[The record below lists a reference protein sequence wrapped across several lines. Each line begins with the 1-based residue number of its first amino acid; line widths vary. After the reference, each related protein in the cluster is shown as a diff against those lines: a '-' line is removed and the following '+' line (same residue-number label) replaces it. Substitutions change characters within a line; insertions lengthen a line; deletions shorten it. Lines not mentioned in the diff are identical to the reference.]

1 MAFEPR
7 RELFTR
13 RPRHSKTPKYV
24 LLIIANYVVCCA
36 LFTLDVKLNW
46 FFFITIGFLAV
57 YNYFNIRRNIEEFT
71 RQVVIAYGI
80 SLLGLI
86 LLFVLARNQTL

>member
-1 MAFEPR
+1 VETK

-13 RPRHSKTPKYV
+13 RPRHNKTPKYV

-46 FFFITIGFLAV
+46 FFFITLGLLAV
-57 YNYFNIRRNIEEFT
+57 YNYFNIRRNIEEYT
-71 RQVVIAYGI
+71 RQIVIAYGI

-86 LLFVLARNQTL
+86 LLFILAHNQAA

>member
-1 MAFEPR
+1 VETR

-13 RPRHSKTPKYV
+13 RPRHNKTPKYV

-46 FFFITIGFLAV
+46 FFFITLGLLAV
-57 YNYFNIRRNIEEFT
+57 YNYFNIRRNIEEYT
-71 RQVVIAYGI
+71 RQIVIAYSI

-86 LLFVLARNQTL
+86 LLFILAHNQAA

>member
-1 MAFEPR
+1 METR

-13 RPRHSKTPKYV
+13 RPRHNKTPKYV

-46 FFFITIGFLAV
+46 FFFITLGLLAI
-57 YNYFNIRRNIEEFT
+57 YNYFNIRRNIEEYT
-71 RQVVIAYGI
+71 RQIVIAYGI

-86 LLFVLARNQTL
+86 LLFILAHNQAA

>member
-1 MAFEPR
+1 METK

-13 RPRHSKTPKYV
+13 RPRHNKTPKYV

-46 FFFITIGFLAV
+46 FFFITLGLLAV
-57 YNYFNIRRNIEEFT
+57 YNYFNIRRNIEEYT
-71 RQVVIAYGI
+71 RQIVIAYGI

-86 LLFVLARNQTL
+86 LLFILAHNQAA

>member
-1 MAFEPR
+1 METR

-13 RPRHSKTPKYV
+13 RPRHNKTPKYV

-46 FFFITIGFLAV
+46 FFFITLGLLAI
-57 YNYFNIRRNIEEFT
+57 YNYFNIRRNIEEYT
-71 RQVVIAYGI
+71 RQIVIAYSI

-86 LLFVLARNQTL
+86 LLFILAHNQAA

>member
-1 MAFEPR
+1 MEPR

-13 RPRHSKTPKYV
+13 RRRHNNTPKYV

-36 LFTLDVKLNW
+36 LFTLDLKLNW
-46 FFFITIGFLAV
+46 FFLLTIALLGV

-71 RQVVIAYGI
+71 KPIVIAYLL

-86 LLFVLARNQTL
+86 LFFFLAHYQPA

>member
-1 MAFEPR
+1 VETR

-13 RPRHSKTPKYV
+13 RPRHNKTPKYV

-46 FFFITIGFLAV
+46 FFFITLGLLAI
-57 YNYFNIRRNIEEFT
+57 YNYFNIRRNIEEYT
-71 RQVVIAYGI
+71 RQIVIAYGI

-86 LLFVLARNQTL
+86 LLFILAHNQAA

>member
-1 MAFEPR
+1 METK

-13 RPRHSKTPKYV
+13 RPRHNKTPKYV

-46 FFFITIGFLAV
+46 FFFITLGLLAI
-57 YNYFNIRRNIEEFT
+57 YNYFNIRRNIEEYT
-71 RQVVIAYGI
+71 RQIVIAYGI

-86 LLFVLARNQTL
+86 LLFILAHNQAA

>member
-1 MAFEPR
+1 VETR

-13 RPRHSKTPKYV
+13 RPRHNKTPKYV

-46 FFFITIGFLAV
+46 FFFITLGLLAV
-57 YNYFNIRRNIEEFT
+57 YNYFNIRRNIEEYT
-71 RQVVIAYGI
+71 RQIVIAYGI

-86 LLFVLARNQTL
+86 LLFILAHNQAA

>member
-1 MAFEPR
+1 METR

-13 RPRHSKTPKYV
+13 RPRHNKTPKYV

-46 FFFITIGFLAV
+46 FFFITLGLLAV
-57 YNYFNIRRNIEEFT
+57 YNYFNIRRNIEEYT
-71 RQVVIAYGI
+71 RQIVIAYGI

-86 LLFVLARNQTL
+86 LLFILAHNQAA